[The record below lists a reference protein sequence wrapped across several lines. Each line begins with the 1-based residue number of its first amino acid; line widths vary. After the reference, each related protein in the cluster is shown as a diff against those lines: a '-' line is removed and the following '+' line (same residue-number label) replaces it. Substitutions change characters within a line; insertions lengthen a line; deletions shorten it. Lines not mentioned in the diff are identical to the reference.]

1 MGTADE
7 QRGGGWG
14 SQGVSEEGGSAGEK
28 TLWWDDGQMK
38 KAGGRGGV
46 GGGRGRRMEGEDSSP
61 FLCRCRSRAL
71 SCASATLRLF
81 SVCLTRSIII
91 ILIIIMTTTMLKKYI

>member
-46 GGGRGRRMEGEDSSP
+46 GGRGRRMEGEDSSP

>member
-46 GGGRGRRMEGEDSSP
+46 GVGGEGDGWKGKTLLLFCVAVAPEHCPVPLQHSASSP
-61 FLCRCRSRAL
+61 F
-71 SCASATLRLF
+71 
-81 SVCLTRSIII
+81 V
-91 ILIIIMTTTMLKKYI
+91 